1 MGKEFAEIGLVAL
14 AGILIG
20 GVYSTWKND
29 SKITAAVLGAAALL
43 AIGGAIAWF
52 LS

>member
-1 MGKEFAEIGLVAL
+1 MGKEFAEIGLVAV

-20 GVYSTWKND
+20 GVYSTWKNG
-29 SKITAAVLGAAALL
+29 SKVTAGVLGVAALL
-43 AIGGAIAWF
+43 ALGGAAAWF